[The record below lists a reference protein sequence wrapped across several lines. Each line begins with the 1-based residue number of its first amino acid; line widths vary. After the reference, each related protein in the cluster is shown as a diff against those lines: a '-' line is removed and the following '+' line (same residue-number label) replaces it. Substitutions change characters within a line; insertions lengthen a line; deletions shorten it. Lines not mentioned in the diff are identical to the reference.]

1 MSSIQITDTRAANRW
16 KKLRHA
22 YEYATAHIAS
32 KKGNIY
38 AINRIDLVLIS
49 NFKGG
54 NASIAEPMNQID
66 VKLIE
71 YSAELS
77 SIGKEFNKGK
87 LQELEESELSKLC
100 NFASRFLNLTLTER
114 TRIDGFGPSYAS
126 ALLNIYFPDL
136 LPILDRRV
144 LIAADAP
151 DMKMNSQGQVSKIE
165 QHYPWLIRYS
175 HKRLQNDRKL
185 TMDQLDCQLFS
196 TKFPEGGNKESNE
209 KAYAEK
215 THKNA
220 SR

>member
-1 MSSIQITDTRAANRW
+1 MSSNQITDTRAANRW

-22 YEYATAHIAS
+22 YEYTTAHIAS

-144 LIAADAP
+144 LLAAGSP
-151 DMKMNSQGQVSKIE
+151 SIKLNSQKQVYNIE
-165 QHYPWLIRYS
+165 KHYPWLINYF
-175 HKRLQNDRKL
+175 HDQLIENNKL
-185 TMDQLDCQLFS
+185 TMSQMDYEKFS
-196 TKFPEGGNKESNE
+196 KKIPENPN
-209 KAYAEK
+209 
-215 THKNA
+215 
-220 SR
+220 

>member
-1 MSSIQITDTRAANRW
+1 MSSNQITDTRAANRW

-77 SIGKEFNKGK
+77 SIGKEFNKVK

-144 LIAADAP
+144 LLAAGAP
-151 DMKMNSQGQVSKIE
+151 SIKLNSQKQVYNIE
-165 QHYPWLIRYS
+165 KHYPWLINYS
-175 HKRLQNDRKL
+175 YDQLKENKKL
-185 TMDQLDCQLFS
+185 TMSQMDYELFS
-196 TKFPEGGNKESNE
+196 TKIPENL
-209 KAYAEK
+209 
-215 THKNA
+215 
-220 SR
+220 R

>member
-1 MSSIQITDTRAANRW
+1 MSTNRITDTRAANRW
-16 KKLRHA
+16 KKLRYA

-126 ALLNIYFPDL
+126 ALLNIYFPNL

-144 LIAADAP
+144 LLAAGAP
-151 DMKMNSQGQVSKIE
+151 SIKLNSQKQVYNIE
-165 QHYPWLIRYS
+165 KHYPWLINYS
-175 HKRLQNDRKL
+175 HDQLKENKKL
-185 TMDQLDCQLFS
+185 TMSQMDYELFS
-196 TKFPEGGNKESNE
+196 KKIPENQK
-209 KAYAEK
+209 
-215 THKNA
+215 
-220 SR
+220 